1 MNPLAP
7 RRERLRAATIVEI
20 KQAAREQVAL
30 GGVSAI
36 SLRGVA
42 KAMGMAPS
50 ALYRYF
56 DSHDVLVAELCADAF
71 ASLAD
76 DLEAAYAAGAQGDN
90 ARRWLLLARAYRRWA
105 HQHQPEYSLLF
116 GPRTPLDMRDKS
128 GRCGAEMQ
136 RAVGVLFQCMITQV
150 AEGAIDPSHLD
161 ARLKP
166 ELRASLDAWGVAEGA
181 PISAAA
187 LAGCLLVWTQLHGFL
202 SLELFGHLPPALG
215 DTTDLYDQQMLD
227 VIVRI
232 GYREPIDLMAVTA
245 PDVDTV
251 AEPGIARL
259 TVHGA
264 TGTGPA

>member
-1 MNPLAP
+1 MTPLAP
-7 RRERLRAATIVEI
+7 RRERLRAATIAEI
-20 KQAAREQVAL
+20 KQVARDQIAL
-30 GGVSAI
+30 GGLGAI

-42 KAMGMAPS
+42 KAMGMTPS

-76 DLEAAYAAGAQGDN
+76 DLEASYAAGAQEVH
-90 ARRWLLLARAYRRWA
+90 ARRWLRLARGYRRWA
-105 HQHQPEYSLLF
+105 HEHEPEYGLLF
-116 GPRTPLDMRDKS
+116 GPQSSHDLRDKS
-128 GRCGAEMQ
+128 GRCGAEMR

-150 AEGAIDPSHLD
+150 AEGVIDPSHLE
-161 ARLKP
+161 AGLKP
-166 ELRASLDAWGVAEGA
+166 ELRERLDAWGVEEGA
-181 PISAAA
+181 PISTGA

-215 DTTDLYDQQMLD
+215 DATDLYDQQMLD

-245 PDVDTV
+245 PDPDPATAAGARPVV
-251 AEPGIARL
+251 AHPA
-259 TVHGA
+259 A
-264 TGTGPA
+264 GPV